1 MFRFLLVSVLQ
12 ALFPVLG
19 AQVFI
24 EPGQDAER
32 TDGWFRTLEECGM
45 TSCRIRLFEAYDFAL
60 FDHALDCAEKHNV
73 GVWLT
78 FFPETEKT
86 DIGGWKFPRDEAQK
100 ASFARF
106 VESAVLRYKDHPALR
121 GWVLI
126 NEPGIGGVPNT
137 PYARE
142 AYRKWQEEHPDPEFT
157 DKGYPVLMTLKEGRF
172 IQDFNTEFL
181 SWVAALVREH
191 DSVHDIHVNPHA
203 VYDNFAQYDF
213 PQYRTFL
220 TSLGGSAHP
229 AWHFGRFAREEYT
242 LAMMAQSEI
251 LRSGAGDMPWFMT
264 EIQGGNNTYSGVDAL
279 CPTPREIT
287 QWLWAVLGCEGKGGI
302 FWMLNPRASGIEA
315 GEWAMVDFQGKPT
328 ARLLAASKVAK
339 TLTVRADVFSGMKE
353 IPSGIDI
360 LYVKESAW
368 AEKLMTREDDRYEGR
383 RPGAG
388 VKALTACFRAL
399 TERGLNV
406 GIKAFG
412 EYDFSG
418 TDYTGKTIILSQQ
431 IALPDAC
438 LEPLRHFVECGGT
451 LVVEGLTGFF
461 DENLHSTLESGF
473 TFKELF
479 GGEIAEFTLEGEL
492 FPERIDDRNL
502 PVHLWKGRFAGDD
515 APMKT
520 TVLGKGKVVWVPS
533 CIALGAWNSK
543 DFRPL
548 SDFLADVSSYDRE
561 AVRFRGHRAGMLL
574 RTMDT
579 ASGKVVICINKSG
592 KRQRLALK
600 GISGHGEVLFA
611 DGGKLGLGRRIRLD
625 NEGTLVILYPR

>member
-1 MFRFLLVSVLQ
+1 
-12 ALFPVLG
+12 
-19 AQVFI
+19 
-24 EPGQDAER
+24 
-32 TDGWFRTLEECGM
+32 
-45 TSCRIRLFEAYDFAL
+45 
-60 FDHALDCAEKHNV
+60 
-73 GVWLT
+73 
-78 FFPETEKT
+78 
-86 DIGGWKFPRDEAQK
+86 
-100 ASFARF
+100 
-106 VESAVLRYKDHPALR
+106 
-121 GWVLI
+121 
-126 NEPGIGGVPNT
+126 
-137 PYARE
+137 
-142 AYRKWQEEHPDPEFT
+142 
-157 DKGYPVLMTLKEGRF
+157 
-172 IQDFNTEFL
+172 
-181 SWVAALVREH
+181 
-191 DSVHDIHVNPHA
+191 
-203 VYDNFAQYDF
+203 
-213 PQYRTFL
+213 
-220 TSLGGSAHP
+220 
-229 AWHFGRFAREEYT
+229 
-242 LAMMAQSEI
+242 
-251 LRSGAGDMPWFMT
+251 
-264 EIQGGNNTYSGVDAL
+264 
-279 CPTPREIT
+279 
-287 QWLWAVLGCEGKGGI
+287 
-302 FWMLNPRASGIEA
+302 MLNPRASGIEA

-339 TLTVRADVFSGMKE
+339 TLTARADVFSGMKE

-383 RPGAG
+383 RPGSG
-388 VKALTACFRAL
+388 VKAVTACFRAL

-412 EYDFSG
+412 EYDFSAS
-418 TDYTGKTIILSQQ
+418 DYTGRTIILSQQ

-438 LEPLRHFVECGGT
+438 LQPLQHFVECGGT

-479 GGEIAEFTLEGEL
+479 GGELAEFTLEGEL
-492 FPERIDDRNL
+492 FPERIDGRNL